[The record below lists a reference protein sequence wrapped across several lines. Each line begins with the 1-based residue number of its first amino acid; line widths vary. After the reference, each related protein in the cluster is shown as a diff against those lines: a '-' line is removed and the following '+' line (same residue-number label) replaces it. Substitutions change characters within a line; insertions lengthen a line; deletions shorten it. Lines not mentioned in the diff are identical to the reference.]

1 NGPEKRSAAR
11 PAGHEQHPGV
21 GRDVPEGQN
30 NDPVE
35 KEHDVQE
42 IVSLN
47 QGGGRTHS
55 MNQQDDAADQKDHQI
70 GKDNYSERDYRD
82 DHQGDYG
89 LRQDGCE
96 IGDWQRFP
104 KENTPPA
111 ALTVERL
118 ETVEH

>member
-1 NGPEKRSAAR
+1 MLRIGKIERGRGGRTKAVFDEGIEVIGAERDSFEKHDGNPGKNGPEKRSAAR

-55 MNQQDDAADQKDHQI
+55 MNQQDDAADQKDHQV
-70 GKDNYSERDYRD
+70 GKDNYSERD
-82 DHQGDYG
+82 
-89 LRQDGCE
+89 
-96 IGDWQRFP
+96 
-104 KENTPPA
+104 
-111 ALTVERL
+111 
-118 ETVEH
+118 